1 MNVHKTNDKHHGIR
15 ESPLQKENE
24 IVKKGKKKPLIPPEE
39 LHKQNTFHLERL
51 IESSHRN
58 QVRSSDMSLYRQYT
72 PRTFCGNSSPLF
84 PKTPLK
90 NFQSPELF
98 AKFHLDT
105 LFFIFYYQPG
115 TYQQHLA
122 AKELKK
128 KYWKYHTKY
137 TTWFQPQS
145 DVRIINDA
153 VERGTFLSFD
163 YETTWSKQVKTDFI
177 FDRAFCENEFKV

>member
-1 MNVHKTNDKHHGIR
+1 MSVDKTNVKQNQIR
-15 ESPLQKENE
+15 EFPLDKKNE
-24 IVKKGKKKPLIPPEE
+24 KKKKETKKAFDSPEE
-39 LHKQNTFHLERL
+39 LHKQNTSYLEKL
-51 IESSHRN
+51 IEASYRN
-58 QVRSSDMSLYRQYT
+58 QVINSDMSLYRQYT
-72 PRTFCGNSSPLF
+72 PRILCNNSSPEF
-84 PKTPLK
+84 PKSPLK

-98 AKFHLDT
+98 SKFHLDT

-137 TTWFQPQS
+137 TTWFQPQN

-153 VERGTFLSFD
+153 IERGTFMSFD
-163 YETTWSKQVKTDFI
+163 YEATWSKQVKTDFI
-177 FDRAFCENEFKV
+177 FERIFCEDEFKA